1 MRKTSR
7 DWNDRFSSDSK
18 QLSEEFSS
26 KALPKVPEYRGMNG
40 SRIKSTLSI
49 SLAPKE
55 SSIGIKSSGKSLP
68 KRVGF
73 GTHRN
78 KNPLPSSHHF
88 PEKNSSF
95 HSSFLSP
102 STSSSSSSISP
113 SFQSFPRTSRLVN
126 ASLPLKSS
134 KGSKQLLVPV
144 LSLDVSPLTSSL
156 SSLHNTK
163 AHNSQQPHQTSNEED
178 YLEVSYSE
186 YNQKSVRTTPG
197 TAASVTSLLRV
208 SSIGKGSSA
217 TVFKSILL

>member
-55 SSIGIKSSGKSLP
+55 RSIGIKSSGKSLP

-102 STSSSSSSISP
+102 STSSSSSSPSP
-113 SFQSFPRTSRLVN
+113 SIQPYPRTSRLVN

-134 KGSKQLLVPV
+134 KGSKQLLIPV

-156 SSLHNTK
+156 SSLHNNK
-163 AHNSQQPHQTSNEED
+163 LHQPHQTSNEED